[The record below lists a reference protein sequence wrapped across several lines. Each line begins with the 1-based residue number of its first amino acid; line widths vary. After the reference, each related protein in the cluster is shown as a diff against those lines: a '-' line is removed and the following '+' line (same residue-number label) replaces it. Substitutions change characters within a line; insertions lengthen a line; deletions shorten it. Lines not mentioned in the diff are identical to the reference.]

1 MMFFTCLTYSSHKC
15 NEKSPICSLRD
26 NKCHLVIPKNNLLN
40 ESINNETMYFGKMS
54 DELIRYT
61 RIKSFIFHPQQYL
74 SFDKLNYD
82 LKSDEIIIIQSLLT
96 KEYFEGLNA
105 TDYNKY
111 ITYNTYDNTE
121 PLISQ
126 TYETDINIYP
136 NSKNGGKAIKQKQ
149 KILLR

>member
-1 MMFFTCLTYSSHKC
+1 MHHCRIIKNY
-15 NEKSPICSLRD
+15 
-26 NKCHLVIPKNNLLN
+26 NK
-40 ESINNETMYFGKMS
+40 
-54 DELIRYT
+54 
-61 RIKSFIFHPQQYL
+61 
-74 SFDKLNYD
+74 KLNYD